1 MNTFAAPRSF
11 SRILSPGLH
20 LTGWG
25 VCVMSGGAGD
35 GRHGA
40 QQPPPEDP
48 VPPEAEAGAGGDAAR
63 VHAAAARALPPGAVR
78 QVPLTCVRA
87 CVHACVRACV
97 CVCVCA
103 HLPPVQHAYHHRG
116 LDQLILA
123 PCGSAWQYSRT
134 CSHLGGPIHGTP
146 RSPVRSLSALG
157 LLRITHATTCMVHT
171 SSQQPGAAVSLP
183 FGETGRSANR
193 WIAGP
198 IRHLP

>member
-97 CVCVCA
+97 CVCVCVC
-103 HLPPVQHAYHHRG
+103 PPASCAACV
-116 LDQLILA
+116 
-123 PCGSAWQYSRT
+123 
-134 CSHLGGPIHGTP
+134 
-146 RSPVRSLSALG
+146 
-157 LLRITHATTCMVHT
+157 
-171 SSQQPGAAVSLP
+171 SSQRIGPAHPGSLWLCMAVQQNLQPPWGSNPWDPKKPCEVVVSLRP
-183 FGETGRSANR
+183 VENHSCYHMYGAYVFSATWGSSVTTFWGDR
-193 WIAGP
+193 
-198 IRHLP
+198 